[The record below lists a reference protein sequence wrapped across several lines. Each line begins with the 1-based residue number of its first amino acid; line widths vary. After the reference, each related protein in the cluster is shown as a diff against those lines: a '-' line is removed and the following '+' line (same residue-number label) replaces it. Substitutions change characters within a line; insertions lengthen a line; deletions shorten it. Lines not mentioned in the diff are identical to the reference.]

1 MSQKRAE
8 RVVIISGK
16 DGYVQ
21 ITDSEKTAFRIEV
34 YFSATNVGENNYY
47 SYEWYKKRTLYG
59 RFKVARGEYTSKEK
73 LVQYQNELIHSEE
86 ALLFE
91 LVKRQQCEALYRYTS
106 LTYIAEYVQAI
117 AQHFNITL
125 DGDEEPV
132 GFVITPP
139 DQVSIPGLQMDGV
152 YYNMMPGCAG
162 ELTFQTWYDD
172 DECLDPE
179 NGDPLTRDN
188 RGDPPDPASSGEPLA
203 GDESDVPEPT
213 YPPGSTYDDPTP
225 GADEPT
231 EEGENPLP
239 EDGFPGTLYTLTGRD
254 FFSRTGVTRGL
265 INITIVGSYTSVFRR
280 PINNGASIETG
291 ILTSLNRPG
300 QPALFVQLLQSGVE
314 SDGVETVTFELGSIT
329 PQ

>member
-21 ITDSEKTAFRIEV
+21 LTDSEKTAFRIEV
-34 YFSATNVGENNYY
+34 YFSATNVGETNYY

-86 ALLFE
+86 ATLFE
-91 LVKRQQCEALYRYTS
+91 LIKRLQCDALERFEN
-106 LTYIAEYVQAI
+106 LEFIAEYVVKIGEKLDI
-117 AQHFNITL
+117 AFEGEI
-125 DGDEEPV
+125 EPI
-132 GFVITPP
+132 GLVIQPP
-139 DQVSIPGLQMDGV
+139 EQVSIPGLQMDGI
-152 YYNMMPGCAG
+152 YYSMQPGCAG
-162 ELTFQTWYDD
+162 ELTFQTWYDE
-172 DECLDPE
+172 DECLNPNNDE
-179 NGDPLTRDN
+179 PLTRDN
-188 RGDPPDPASSGEPLA
+188 RGDPPDPATSGEPIA

-213 YPPGSTYDDPTP
+213 YPPGGDYDDPTP

-231 EEGENPLP
+231 DSVDNPIPEE
-239 EDGFPGTLYTLTGRD
+239 GFPGTLYTLTGRD
-254 FFSRTGVTRGL
+254 FFTRTGVTRGL
-265 INITIVGSYTSVFRR
+265 INITIVGSYSSVIRR

-291 ILTSLNRPG
+291 ILTSINRPG
-300 QPALFVQLLQSGVE
+300 QNTLFVQLLQSGVE
-314 SDGVETVTFELGSIT
+314 SDGVETVSFELGSIT